1 MILPTKEFA
10 LRFLLFLFLIATA
23 YPQNDAATQVKE
35 NDPPAEVPANAR
47 HSTFLMMGNRAGQQ
61 AVWHTDDGVTHVLF
75 EFNDRGRGPRTVT
88 DYRFDSQGNVV
99 AVHTIGHDYLK
110 SSSEETFTHAEDGT
124 ATWKN
129 RSESASLK
137 SPDAVFYPGMFSP
150 PEEIAML
157 VRVAKAH
164 GGTVKLLPTGEAR
177 VSKVGERTLEANGK
191 HAHVTEYAVTG
202 LDFTP
207 NYLWLDDDNNFFAGG
222 DTWAMVIRE
231 GFETAAK
238 SLVDIQQQAQ
248 LERSRTLAK
257 QLMHAP
263 KTDLLIHN
271 VSVFDSVGGK
281 VIPGQDVLISGN
293 RIKSIGSAASQP
305 AAGAEVID
313 GTGKVLIP
321 GLWDMHAHV
330 GPNDG
335 LLNLAAGVTTV
346 RDMGNDID
354 DLTSRRHRIEAG
366 DEIGTRIIPCGLI
379 DGPGPYQGPTKIL
392 ASNETEARAYVDQFA
407 SLGYPQIKIYSSV
420 KPELVPA
427 IVDEARKHH
436 QRVSGHIPAGMT
448 ATQAVQDGY
457 NEIQHA
463 NFLMLNFMPDV
474 KNTETTAR
482 FTEVAKRG
490 ADIDLNSPAMHD
502 FVALLQEK
510 HISLDVTLS
519 VFEEMFTARNGTPSP
534 TFAPV
539 ADRLPPQVL
548 RNSLSAGMPV
558 PDGMDQ
564 RFRDSYANME
574 RMVKVFYDAGI
585 PIESGTDAI
594 AGFAFDREL
603 EIHQHIGIPAARI
616 LQDAT
621 LGAARIMS
629 KDSDL
634 GSITAGKLAD
644 AVLIEGDPTKDI
656 GAVRN
661 TKLVIKDGVVYY
673 PAEIDRE
680 LGIRP

>member
-1 MILPTKEFA
+1 M
-10 LRFLLFLFLIATA
+10 RLLLTLLLLATA
-23 YPQNDAATQVKE
+23 YAQNDGATQVKE
-35 NDPPAEVPANAR
+35 NDPPADVPASAR
-47 HSTFLMMGNRAGQQ
+47 RSTFLMMGNRAGQQ
-61 AVWHTDDGVTHVLF
+61 AVWRTDDGVTHVLF

-88 DYRFDSQGNVV
+88 DYHVDAQGNIV

-110 SSSEETFTHAEDGT
+110 SSSDETFNRAADGT

-129 RSESASLK
+129 RSEGATQK
-137 SPDAVFYPGMFSP
+137 SSDVVFYPGMFSP
-150 PEEIAML
+150 PEESAML
-157 VRVAKAH
+157 VKLANAH

-177 VSKVGERTLEANGK
+177 VTKVAERTLEGNTKDAR
-191 HAHVTEYAVTG
+191 VTEYAVTG

-207 NYLWLDDDNNFFAGG
+207 SYLWVDEAGDFFAGG
-222 DTWAMVIRE
+222 DTWAIVIRE
-231 GFETAAK
+231 GFEKAAQTLID
-238 SLVDIQQQAQ
+238 SQQQAQ
-248 LERSRTLAK
+248 LERSRALAK
-257 QLMHAP
+257 QLMHTP
-263 KTDLLIHN
+263 KTDLLVHN
-271 VSVFDSVGGK
+271 VSVFDSFSGK
-281 VIPGQDVLISGN
+281 LVAGQDVLISGN
-293 RIKSIGSAASQP
+293 RIKSVGAAVSQSP
-305 AAGAEVID
+305 AGAQVID

-354 DLTSRRHRIEAG
+354 ELTGRRHRIEAG

-379 DGPGPYQGPTKIL
+379 DGPGSYQGPTKIL
-392 ASNETEARAYVDQFA
+392 ASNEAEARAYVDKFA
-407 SLGYPQIKIYSSV
+407 SLGYPQIKIYSSM

-427 IVDEARKHH
+427 IVDEAHKHH

-448 ATQAVQDGY
+448 ATDAVKDGY

-490 ADIDLNSPAMHD
+490 ADIDLNSQEMRD
-502 FVALLQEK
+502 FIALLKEK
-510 HISLDVTLS
+510 QVSLDVTLS

-574 RMVKVFYDAGI
+574 RMVKVFYDAGL

-594 AGFAFDREL
+594 AGFALDREL
-603 EIHQHIGIPAARI
+603 ELHQRVGIPAARV

-629 KDSDL
+629 KDAEL
-634 GSITAGKLAD
+634 GSITPGKLAD
-644 AVLIEGDPTKDI
+644 AALIEGDPTQNI
-656 GAVRN
+656 SAVRN

>member
-1 MILPTKEFA
+1 M
-10 LRFLLFLFLIATA
+10 RFLLPLILLATA
-23 YPQNDAATQVKE
+23 FAQNDTATQVKE
-35 NDPPAEVPANAR
+35 NDPPAEVPTNAR
-47 HSTFLMMGNRAGQQ
+47 LSTFLMMGNKAGQQ
-61 AVWHTDDGVTHVLF
+61 AVWRTDDGVTHVLF

-88 DYRFDSQGNVV
+88 EYHFDDQGNV
-99 AVHTIGHDYLK
+99 ASVHTIGHDYMK
-110 SSSEETFTHAEDGT
+110 SSSEETFTRAADGT
-124 ATWKN
+124 ASWKN
-129 RSESASLK
+129 RSEGAARKVSGS
-137 SPDAVFYPGMFSP
+137 VFYPGMFSP
-150 PEEIAML
+150 PEESAML
-157 VRVAKAH
+157 VRTANAH

-177 VSKVGERTLEANGK
+177 VTKAAERTLEAHGK
-191 HAHVTEYAVTG
+191 RMHVTEYEVTG

-207 NYLWLDDDNNFFAGG
+207 NYLWVDDAGDFFAGG
-222 DTWAMVIRE
+222 ETWAMVIRE

-238 SLVDIQQQAQ
+238 ALIESQQQAQ
-248 LERSRTLAK
+248 LERSRALTK
-257 QLMHAP
+257 RLMHVP
-263 KTDLLIHN
+263 KGDLLVHN
-271 VSVFDSVGGK
+271 VSIFDSVSGK
-281 VIPGQDVLISGN
+281 LVSGRDVVISGN
-293 RIKSIGSAASQP
+293 RITSVDVAANQP
-305 AAGAEVID
+305 PGTAQVID
-313 GTGKVLIP
+313 GSGKVLLP

-354 DLTSRRHRIEAG
+354 DLTARRHRIESG

-392 ASNETEARAYVDQFA
+392 ASNEAEARAYVDQFA

-420 KPELVPA
+420 KPELVPV

-448 ATQAVQDGY
+448 AAEAVRDGY

-490 ADIDLNSPAMHD
+490 ADIDLNSKDMQD

-510 HISLDVTLS
+510 HITLDVTLS

-534 TFAPV
+534 TFLPV
-539 ADRLPPQVL
+539 ADRLPPQVV
-548 RNSLSAGMPV
+548 RNSLSAGIPV
-558 PDGMDQ
+558 PDGMDE

-574 RMVKVFYDAGI
+574 RMVKAFYDAGI

-594 AGFAFDREL
+594 AGFALDREL
-603 EIHQHIGIPAARI
+603 ELHQQIGIPAAKV

-629 KDSDL
+629 KDAEL
-634 GSITAGKLAD
+634 GSITPGKLAD
-644 AVLIEGDPTKDI
+644 AVLVEGDPTRDI
-656 GAVRN
+656 SAVRN
-661 TKLVIKDGVVYY
+661 TKLVIKDGVLYY